1 MKINIFS
8 PNNRT
13 LFSRLLGFLL
23 LALLAVSSGR
33 WHEQSLLVE
42 HLLWVS
48 GWIAVGIGALGR
60 IWCSTYISGFKNT
73 LLVTEG
79 PYSISRNPLYL
90 FSFIA
95 GLGVMLLTETLL
107 FPALFAVF
115 YLLYYRGVIRQEEAY
130 LVQHHQVQFQQYV
143 QQVPRFFPK
152 LGLYHEPSSYVVSPP
167 HIRRFLGQVIWFF
180 WIAAI
185 IQVLEELRLQNIL
198 PTYFSFY

>member
-1 MKINIFS
+1 MSINIFS

-13 LFSRLLGFLL
+13 LFSRVLGVLLF
-23 LALLAVSSGR
+23 ALLAVSSGR
-33 WHEQSLLVE
+33 WHEQSLLFE

-107 FPALFAVF
+107 FPVLFALF

-152 LGLYHEPSSYVVSPP
+152 LGLYHEPASYVVSPP

-185 IQVLEELRLQNIL
+185 IQMMEELRLQNIL

>member
-1 MKINIFS
+1 MSINIFS

-13 LFSRLLGFLL
+13 LFSRVLGVLLF
-23 LALLAVSSGR
+23 ALLAVSSGR

-107 FPALFAVF
+107 FPVLFALF

-130 LVQHHQVQFQQYV
+130 LVQHYQVQFQQYV

-152 LGLYHEPSSYVVSPP
+152 LGLYHEPASYVVSPP

-185 IQVLEELRLQNIL
+185 IQMMEELRLQNIL

>member
-1 MKINIFS
+1 MSINIFS

-13 LFSRLLGFLL
+13 LFSRVLGVLL

-107 FPALFAVF
+107 FPVLFALF

-130 LVQHHQVQFQQYV
+130 LVQHYQVQFQQYV

-152 LGLYHEPSSYVVSPP
+152 LGLYHEPASYVVSPP

-185 IQVLEELRLQNIL
+185 IQMMEELRLQNIL